1 MGRINGQLVNNE
13 KRVLGYI
20 MLIFGALCL
29 FGIAAFGGGNR
40 FRRRTIY
47 MSHDVNEDLIIVTL
61 LIALPIIGFIL
72 IKYGLKLI
80 EKKD

>member
-1 MGRINGQLVNNE
+1 
-13 KRVLGYI
+13 

-29 FGIAAFGGGNR
+29 FGIAAFGGGN
-40 FRRRTIY
+40 